1 MVRELAMAQAS
12 PQQGGSHRPVPDVH
26 GSPESPTQMGA
37 HLGGGLGGAM
47 HIGHWPVA
55 PTLLGRCLRHGQFP
69 NHGQRCPPAGTA
81 LAGVR
86 WRWDQPRQAALP
98 QPPFQRDWGV

>member
-37 HLGGGLGGAM
+37 L
-47 HIGHWPVA
+47 PVA
-55 PTLLGRCLRHGQFP
+55 VVRTLETEVTEEQRRGQMERCSF
-69 NHGQRCPPAGTA
+69 
-81 LAGVR
+81 
-86 WRWDQPRQAALP
+86 
-98 QPPFQRDWGV
+98 QPPGSMGRKFPGSCRN